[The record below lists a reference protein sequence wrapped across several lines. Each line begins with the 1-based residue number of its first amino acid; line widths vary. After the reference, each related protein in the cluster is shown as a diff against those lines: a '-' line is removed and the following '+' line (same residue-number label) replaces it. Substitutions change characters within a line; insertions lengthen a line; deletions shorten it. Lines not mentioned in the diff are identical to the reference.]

1 MSKAKGVEGPK
12 SIWAG
17 ETPFYGNAND
27 ICTVEFQIPKQN
39 WDPPFVNQSQVTP
52 DEFLAVHEPWHKHAR
67 YMLSHPSTLK
77 QVLNREYDDLGGDY
91 KMAIDF
97 IKKLH
102 REGKLND

>member
-1 MSKAKGVEGPK
+1 MCS
-12 SIWAG
+12 S
-17 ETPFYGNAND
+17 D
-27 ICTVEFQIPKQN
+27 
-39 WDPPFVNQSQVTP
+39 
-52 DEFLAVHEPWHKHAR
+52 L
-67 YMLSHPSTLK
+67 MLSHPSTLK